1 MHFPTIPRGE
11 IRQVV
16 GLSLAAVALG
26 LIGAVTAFALYR
38 LIMLITNLA
47 FFQRVSFAVQYPPD
61 RIAPWMVFIPALGGL
76 LVGLTAYFGTERIR
90 GHGIPEAMEAI
101 VTKRSQIDLRVAI
114 LKPISAAIA
123 VGTGGP
129 FGAEGPIIQT
139 GGAIGSLAGQAL
151 HLSTAERKVF
161 LACGAAAGMAGIF
174 NTPLSAVAITLELLL
189 FELRPRSLIPVV
201 IASAVAAATRTYL
214 IGSGTMFPVP
224 PIKYGGPLA
233 LPFFIPLGV
242 LVGIAAVIVSKG
254 LFQVEEL
261 FDETLHL
268 PIIIGPAIGGLIL
281 GLIALVEPAV
291 LGMGYPTITAIVEG
305 RYGPLAATKIAVAK
319 SLALWAA
326 LGSGTSGGL
335 LAPMLMIG
343 GAIGSAY
350 GQIVVALFPGVPIQ
364 PEICGIVAMS
374 ALFGAAARIPVTS
387 FLFGFELTGD
397 YHAVVPLM
405 IGCMVAD
412 VVARLLTEHSV
423 MTERLAR
430 RGIEIPRVIA
440 ADVLSYL
447 KVRAFLRCDVARVP
461 ADTPLRRIVARPA
474 RTEGWPDQ
482 FFPGIATPVE
492 RAWIVESP
500 DGAAVGWIGEEQ
512 LLRAESNLAGQNQT
526 VGQIACPMIAVA
538 HPEETMD
545 DAVRAMLRYGLDWLP
560 VVSPWEP
567 RRVVGYVALSDALAA
582 RRMNLEDEVIRESIL
597 QPGLFQAGAELV
609 QRIARND
616 DVE

>member
-1 MHFPTIPRGE
+1 MLLPTVPRGE
-11 IRQVV
+11 IRQVIA
-16 GLSLAAVALG
+16 LSLAAVVLG
-26 LIGAVTAFALYR
+26 LIGAIAAFVLYR

-47 FFQRVSFAVQYPPD
+47 FYQQVSFAVQYPPE
-61 RIAPWMVFIPALGGL
+61 RIAPWMVLIPALGGL
-76 LVGLTAYFGTERIR
+76 MVGLMAHFGTQRIR

-101 VTKRSQIDLRVAI
+101 ITKRSQIDLRVAV
-114 LKPISAAIA
+114 LKPLSAAIA

-139 GGAIGSLAGQAL
+139 GGAIGSLIGQVL
-151 HLSTAERKVF
+151 HLSAAERKVF

-174 NTPLSAVAITLELLL
+174 NTPMSAVALTLELLL

-201 IASAVAAATRTYL
+201 IASAVGAAARTYL
-214 IGSGTMFPVP
+214 LGPGTMFPVP
-224 PIKYGGPLA
+224 PINYGGPLT
-233 LPFFIPLGV
+233 LPFFVPLGLLMGV
-242 LVGIAAVIVSKG
+242 AAVVVSKG
-254 LFQVEEL
+254 LFRVEEL
-261 FDETLHL
+261 FDETLRL
-268 PIIIGPAIGGLIL
+268 PIVIAPAVGGLIL

-305 RYGPLAATKIAVAK
+305 RYGALDAIKIAAAK

-350 GQIVVALFPGVPIQ
+350 GQIVASLFPGVPIQ

-397 YHAVVPLM
+397 YHAILPLM

-430 RGIEIPRVIA
+430 RGVEIPQA
-440 ADVLSYL
+440 YYADVLSYL
-447 KVRAFLRCDVARVP
+447 KVRAFTRTDFEDVP
-461 ADTPLRRIVARPA
+461 SDTPIRQILARFPRSEA
-474 RTEGWPDQ
+474 WPDQ
-482 FFPGIATPVE
+482 LFPGIAMPVE
-492 RAWIVESP
+492 HVWIVVRP
-500 DGAAVGWIGEEQ
+500 DGSAIGSIGEEE
-512 LLRAESNLAGQNQT
+512 LLRLATTPAGQGQT
-526 VGQIACPMIAVA
+526 AGQIACPIAVVA
-538 HPEETMD
+538 HPDEIMY
-545 DAVRAMLRYGLDWLP
+545 DAVRAMLKSGLDWLP
-560 VVSPWEP
+560 VVSLEAP

-597 QPGLFQAGAELV
+597 QPGLFQAGADLA
-609 QRIARND
+609 QRVGRTND
-616 DVE
+616 EM